1 MHRFNQDSLAL
12 DYVGNQVAFY
22 KQDTLVQFSSKNVQ
36 DTFDNG
42 GAYLISM
49 HEFSRYI
56 LLGFSSGHIM
66 VSKKDSFEHKQ
77 VIDLSDNQPNVMK
90 SFRLNQID
98 YVLVGSGNG
107 KLFVLRP
114 SLIENEDS
122 IHIIKTLNLKDFEG
136 DIYDI

>member
-107 KLFVLRP
+107 MLFVLRP

>member
-42 GAYLISM
+42 AYLISM

-66 VSKKDSFEHKQ
+66 VSNKDSFEHKQ

-107 KLFVLRP
+107 MLFVLRP

>member
-1 MHRFNQDSLAL
+1 MQRFNQDSLAL

-36 DTFDNG
+36 DILDN

-49 HEFSRYI
+49 HEFSKYF

-77 VIDLSDNQPNVMK
+77 VIDLSDHQPSVMK

-98 YVLVGSGNG
+98 YVLVGSGDG
-107 KLFVLRP
+107 VLVVLRP
-114 SLIENEDS
+114 SQND
-122 IHIIKTLNLKDFEG
+122 
-136 DIYDI
+136 

>member
-1 MHRFNQDSLAL
+1 
-12 DYVGNQVAFY
+12 
-22 KQDTLVQFSSKNVQ
+22 VQFSSKNVQ
-36 DTFDNG
+36 DSLDN

-49 HEFSRYI
+49 HEFSKYF

-66 VSKKDSFEHKQ
+66 VSKMDSFEHKQ
-77 VIDLSDNQPNVMK
+77 VIDLSDNQPNVIK

-107 KLFVLRP
+107 ILVILRP
-114 SLIENEDS
+114 SQNEYDDS
-122 IHIIKTLNLKDFEG
+122 IHILKTFNLKDFEG

>member
-1 MHRFNQDSLAL
+1 M
-12 DYVGNQVAFY
+12 GNQVAFY

-36 DTFDNG
+36 DTFDN

-107 KLFVLRP
+107 MLFVLRP

>member
-36 DTFDNG
+36 DTFDN

-107 KLFVLRP
+107 MLFVLRP